1 MSQNAIAITTTPPL
15 PGVTLVSALN
25 AALDTL
31 NTSWSGSSAPSS
43 PSTGQMWLDTSVA
56 GTITIKR
63 YSGSAW
69 VVQGVVDA
77 TNGLLLNP
85 IGGGTASL
93 ASGSTT
99 DLGSVAQTAIN
110 VTGTTTIT
118 SFGTNVPTGQIKVLR
133 FSGALTLTHNATSL
147 ILPGGASITTA
158 AGDVAVMQSEGSGNY
173 RCVSFQRAASLA
185 LTESGTQTVTNKTIS
200 GSSNTLSNIAMS
212 SLTSGALAS
221 GVGATCV
228 PVNIGTISSGTV
240 TPNPQTQG
248 PIPYYTNNGAHTLA
262 VPANPCSMI
271 IEVTNGASAGAI
283 TTSGYTKVDGDALTT
298 TNGHKFIG
306 WITKTQTY
314 SYLTWKALQ

>member
-1 MSQNAIAITTTPPL
+1 MAQNAIVVSTTPPL
-15 PGVTLVSALN
+15 PGLTLVSAIN

-43 PSTGQMWLDTSVA
+43 PATGQVWLDTSVA

-69 VVQGVVDA
+69 VVQGTVDA

-118 SFGTNVPTGQIKVLR
+118 SFGTNVPAGQIKVLR

-173 RCVSFQRAASLA
+173 RCVAFQRAASLP
-185 LTESGTQTVTNKTIS
+185 LTESGTQTITNKTIN
-200 GSSNTLSNIAMS
+200 GSNNTLSNIGIAA
-212 SLTSGALAS
+212 LISGALAS

-228 PVNIGTISSGTV
+228 PVNIGTITSGTV
-240 TPNPQTQG
+240 TPNPQTHG

-262 VPANPCSMI
+262 PPANACNI
-271 IEVTNGASAGAI
+271 QIEITNGASAGAI
-283 TTSGYTKVDGDALTT
+283 TTSSFTKVDGDTPTT
-298 TNGHKFIG
+298 TNGHKFIAF
-306 WITKTQTY
+306 IAKTQNY